1 MRNIPAAVFIRIH
14 LIRQFIWVLLL
25 ARSTN
30 GFVAGTNKKYKATNT
45 QSQYVLTK
53 LNSSVLK
60 ANLVTSRRTD
70 RYMPLNS
77 RSLNGNLDED
87 SNNEKR
93 NFLKVAAMK
102 LMGLFS
108 RIGAFLVQFRK
119 NWVYL
124 YSKMT
129 KRAKIIM
136 AAQMMFFTVLFGG
149 AVYHK
154 SVIAPRY
161 PPRQAPVEVTWSHF
175 MDLCDWSGKG
185 HVPGKRPAIQI
196 KKPVVI
202 KGDRVLFTIEQDE
215 EKQKIALADKSLVRN
230 QDKAVKDFSPL
241 KVYARKPSADA
252 NLINF
257 LRDKDIQFMAGKSPT
272 RRVATISQF
281 SILGMY
287 FFIMFKMYQNMSGRG
302 GSDSTGRIA
311 RNSINPESSVSF
323 NDIEGIDEAKYEV
336 MELVDALRNP
346 GKYAILG
353 ARAPKGVLLCGPPG
367 TGKTM
372 LAKAVATTAGV
383 PLLYCSGSDFVEMYV
398 GRGAARVRRTFEK
411 AAKLSPCIVFIDELD
426 ALGKKRNPD
435 LDNIMGR
442 GANDEQEQTLN
453 QLLACMDGLDS
464 TNGVCVL
471 AATNRKS
478 VLDSA
483 LTRPGRFDRIV
494 TVPLPDAKGREAIL
508 RVHASKLPGF
518 QEGKGVD
525 PTRPGSLGVGN
536 VIDLSAVA
544 SVLPGLCGAEL
555 EFIVNEAAIRA
566 VRRVSAMLRQ
576 GVDASSIKSPQVN
589 AEDFEGS
596 VANYYES
603 RGNKQGKVNIPKI
616 MDGVFGGK

>member
-1 MRNIPAAVFIRIH
+1 M
-14 LIRQFIWVLLL
+14 LLL

-30 GFVAGTNKKYKATNT
+30 GFVPGTNKKYGATNT

-108 RIGAFLVQFRK
+108 RIGAFFVQFRK

-241 KVYARKPSADA
+241 KVYGEPNAG
-252 NLINF
+252 
-257 LRDKDIQFMAGKSPT
+257 DIAYLENIYYLSVLK
-272 RRVATISQF
+272 I
-281 SILGMY
+281 
-287 FFIMFKMYQNMSGRG
+287 
-302 GSDSTGRIA
+302 
-311 RNSINPESSVSF
+311 VSF
-323 NDIEGIDEAKYEV
+323 Y
-336 MELVDALRNP
+336 M
-346 GKYAILG
+346 
-353 ARAPKGVLLCGPPG
+353 C
-367 TGKTM
+367 
-372 LAKAVATTAGV
+372 
-383 PLLYCSGSDFVEMYV
+383 
-398 GRGAARVRRTFEK
+398 
-411 AAKLSPCIVFIDELD
+411 LSFHI
-426 ALGKKRNPD
+426 
-435 LDNIMGR
+435 
-442 GANDEQEQTLN
+442 
-453 QLLACMDGLDS
+453 
-464 TNGVCVL
+464 
-471 AATNRKS
+471 
-478 VLDSA
+478 
-483 LTRPGRFDRIV
+483 
-494 TVPLPDAKGREAIL
+494 
-508 RVHASKLPGF
+508 
-518 QEGKGVD
+518 
-525 PTRPGSLGVGN
+525 
-536 VIDLSAVA
+536 
-544 SVLPGLCGAEL
+544 
-555 EFIVNEAAIRA
+555 
-566 VRRVSAMLRQ
+566 
-576 GVDASSIKSPQVN
+576 
-589 AEDFEGS
+589 
-596 VANYYES
+596 
-603 RGNKQGKVNIPKI
+603 
-616 MDGVFGGK
+616 